1 MKIIGS
7 ACRFCLCIT
16 FFSLA
21 GCVTVESLNKI
32 EPVYSRF
39 YDPELNTSAYVDVG
53 SSLYSSGVKYSYKEG
68 IRINNEC
75 IGDPGLGPN
84 RWKLRK
90 GIYFAGAYSNTHTLY
105 FGTKDSY
112 LLIKNSAGGL
122 FYPIV
127 GGLAINNSDPNDFSI
142 HNGGPVLLSG
152 LKISP
157 KPVFER
163 IENIEITTPDSFK
176 REILYNG
183 KQGNTIFMSYREF
196 EGNMARPA
204 FTQNLTFEMVDG
216 DDNFIGTKGLRIK
229 VLDYSNTG
237 ILYEVIS
244 PFEGD

>member
-1 MKIIGS
+1 MKILDGIHKI
-7 ACRFCLCIT
+7 CLFVT
-16 FFSLA
+16 LLFLT

-32 EPVYSRF
+32 DPVHSRF
-39 YDPELNTSAYVDVG
+39 YDPQLNTVAYVDVG
-53 SSLYSSGVKYSYKEG
+53 SSLYSSGVKYSFKEG
-68 IRINNEC
+68 IRIKNEC
-75 IGDPGLGPN
+75 IGNPGLGPN
-84 RWKLRK
+84 RWKLSE
-90 GIYFAGAYSNTHTLY
+90 GIYYAGAYSNTHTLF
-105 FGTKDSY
+105 FGTRDSY
-112 LLIKNSAGGL
+112 LEIKNSAGGL

-142 HNGGPVLLSG
+142 HNGGPVLLTG

-157 KPVFER
+157 KPIFER
-163 IENIEITTPDSFK
+163 VENIEITTPDSFK

-183 KQGNTIFMSYREF
+183 NQGNTIFMSYREF

-204 FTQNLTFEMVDG
+204 FTQNLTFEIAEG

-237 ILYEVIS
+237 IMYEVVS